1 MSLFH
6 HGTNDSSSCDSSCL
20 RYFTMMSHMMSL
32 WNVMDAQNP
41 ARFLRGIHAR
51 LACAKQTAPWMFADA
66 FVIWSGYSMCH
77 QCYYLVSWFHGSR
90 PCNTPNGPGVLY
102 RRDSLECCLQGMH
115 LVVCTSWCNSERVC
129 LTLGNSRIRSFIID
143 VLDKSW
149 QTKMSTLMDK
159 LHGQIA
165 RKGCVNMFN

>member
-1 MSLFH
+1 MILFH

-66 FVIWSGYSMCH
+66 FVIWSGY
-77 QCYYLVSWFHGSR
+77 VSPVLLFGFLISR
-90 PCNTPNGPGVLY
+90 VTAMQHAQWPRCAVLEGI
-102 RRDSLECCLQGMH
+102 RWS
-115 LVVCTSWCNSERVC
+115 VVCKACILSCVLRDVTPKGCVWHLATPEFDHSSSTC
-129 LTLGNSRIRSFIID
+129 LTN
-143 VLDKSW
+143 LDKR
-149 QTKMSTLMDK
+149 KLSTLMDK